1 MSCGETYT
9 NVVPLLGRCLP
20 QLSLAS
26 WGCLPYSWGMPPSRT
41 QSRSKYRNQRKQV
54 SVPVVPVSVARKL
67 AGKTLQDVCD
77 HINAEFEFPK
87 KVERGTIS
95 AIENGLRGA
104 SVEMLVAI
112 ASALGIPADEI
123 DTEYEPR
130 HARHPRVV
138 A

>member
-1 MSCGETYT
+1 M
-9 NVVPLLGRCLP
+9 
-20 QLSLAS
+20 
-26 WGCLPYSWGMPPSRT
+26 PYCWGMNPSGT
-41 QSRSKYRNQRKQV
+41 QSRSKYRNQRKPV
-54 SVPVVPVSVARKL
+54 SVPVVPLAVARKL

-112 ASALGIPADEI
+112 ASALHIAADEI
-123 DTEYEPR
+123 DTAYEPR
-130 HARHPRVV
+130 QARHPKVV